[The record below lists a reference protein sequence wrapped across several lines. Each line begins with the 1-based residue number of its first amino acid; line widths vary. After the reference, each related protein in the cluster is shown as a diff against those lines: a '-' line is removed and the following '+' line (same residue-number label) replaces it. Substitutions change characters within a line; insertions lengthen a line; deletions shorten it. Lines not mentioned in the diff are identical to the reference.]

1 MDLYPWLVYVHI
13 AGVIVFALG
22 HGVSV
27 GVAFKVR
34 GERDP
39 NRIQALLQLSTWSLS
54 LFYVGMTLLLAG
66 GIWAGFTPGAEGS
79 WWEDAWIWTALA
91 TFVLTMFAMYG
102 LATNYYRRI
111 RTIVE
116 AMVEG
121 SQAVS
126 QEQLAQE
133 VSGSRPWVLA
143 IVGLGSIL
151 FILYL
156 MIFKPF

>member
-1 MDLYPWLVYVHI
+1 MDLYPWLVYIHV

-34 GERDP
+34 AERDP
-39 NRIQALLQLSTWSLS
+39 NRIHALLQLSTWSLG
-54 LFYVGMTLLLAG
+54 LFYTGTALLMGA
-66 GIWAGFTPGAEGS
+66 GIWAGFTPGVDGS

-102 LATNYYRRI
+102 LASNYYRRL

-116 AMVEG
+116 AMVGG
-121 SQAVS
+121 SQVVS
-126 QEQLAQE
+126 EESLVKE
-133 VSGSRPWVLA
+133 LSGPRPWLLA
-143 IVGLGSIL
+143 LVGLGSIL

-156 MIFKPF
+156 MLFKPF

>member
-1 MDLYPWLVYVHI
+1 MDLYPWLVYIHI

-34 GERDP
+34 NEREP
-39 NRIQALLQLSTWSLS
+39 QRILALLQLSTWSLG
-54 LFYVGMTLLLAG
+54 LFYVGIVLLLGG
-66 GIWAGFTPGAEGS
+66 GIWAGFTPGIDGS
-79 WWEDAWIWTALA
+79 WWSSKWIWTALI
-91 TFVLTMFAMYG
+91 TFVLTMVAMYA
-102 LATNYYRRI
+102 LASNYYRRL

-116 AMVEG
+116 AMVSG

-126 QEQLAQE
+126 QERLAE
-133 VSGSRPWVLA
+133 VVRGPRPWLLA
-143 IVGLGSIL
+143 FVGLGSIL